1 MTGHQTLLV
10 LLVELALLVDLA
22 LRPTG
27 YAGQLLHATLLL
39 ELLGL
44 HLLGGLRLL
53 PGRGSRPTLRGDDAA
68 DGGRDAH
75 AGAGEDRGGGADR
88 LRTARPGAHERFS
101 WGVLVTA
108 LVRVPGA
115 GLWVAGSALAQTS
128 RPSGVRGSGIS
139 TSLGAVRRTALDDGA
154 RPTSR

>member
-75 AGAGEDRGGGADR
+75 AAVAVRIDCEPRD
-88 LRTARPGAHERFS
+88 L
-101 WGVLVTA
+101 VLM
-108 LVRVPGA
+108 
-115 GLWVAGSALAQTS
+115 
-128 RPSGVRGSGIS
+128 RGSPG
-139 TSLGAVRRTALDDGA
+139 GCW
-154 RPTSR
+154 